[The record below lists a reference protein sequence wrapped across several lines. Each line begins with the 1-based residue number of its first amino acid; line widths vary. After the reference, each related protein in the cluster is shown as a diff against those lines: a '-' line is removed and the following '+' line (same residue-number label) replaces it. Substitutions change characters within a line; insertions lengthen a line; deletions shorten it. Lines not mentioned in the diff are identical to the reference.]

1 MSSAFENK
9 VAFVTGAGSGIGEAT
24 AKAFAHESASV
35 AIADIDFDAAER
47 VASEITS
54 KGGKATAYKLDV
66 SDDAAVALVL
76 AQVEKDF
83 GALHIAHNNAGILG
97 DIAPLVDQSND
108 SWRKVMSVNLDGVF
122 YCMKH
127 EIPLMKKSG
136 YGSIINMSSIMGAV
150 AFANSSAYIAS
161 KHGIVGLTKA
171 AAIECAVD
179 GIRVN
184 SVGPSVI
191 KTPIL
196 DVLPQ
201 EDLAGIAARHPVN
214 RLGTCEEVAALIL
227 FLASPAAS
235 FVTGSYYAVDGGYLA
250 W

>member
-9 VAFVTGAGSGIGEAT
+9 VVFVTGAGSGIGEAT

-54 KGGKATAYKLDV
+54 KGGKAIAYKLDV

-108 SWRKVMSVNLDGVF
+108 SWCKVMSVNLDGVF
-122 YCMKH
+122 YSMKH

-161 KHGIVGLTKA
+161 KHAIVGLTKA

>member
-1 MSSAFENK
+1 MNSAFENK
-9 VAFVTGAGSGIGEAT
+9 VAFVTGAGSGIGEAA

-35 AIADIDFDAAER
+35 AVSDIDLDAAER

-54 KGGKATAYKLDV
+54 KGGKAIAYKLDV

-161 KHGIVGLTKA
+161 KHAIVGLTKA

>member
-1 MSSAFENK
+1 MSATFENK
-9 VAFVTGAGSGIGEAT
+9 VVFVTGAGSGIGEAS
-24 AKAFAHESASV
+24 AKAFAHEAASV

-47 VASEITS
+47 VASEITG
-54 KGGKATAYKLDV
+54 KGGKAIAYKLDV

-83 GALHIAHNNAGILG
+83 GALHITHNNAGIG
-97 DIAPLVDQSND
+97 GEIAPIPDHSND

-161 KHGIVGLTKA
+161 KHAIVGLTKA

-201 EDLAGIAARHPVN
+201 EDLAGIAARHPIN

-227 FLASPAAS
+227 FLASPSAS

>member
-1 MSSAFENK
+1 MSSAFANK

-35 AIADIDFDAAER
+35 AVADIDLDAAER
-47 VASEITS
+47 VASEITG

-161 KHGIVGLTKA
+161 KHAIVGLTKA

-184 SVGPSVI
+184 SVGPGFI
-191 KTPIL
+191 RTPIL
-196 DVLPQ
+196 NALPK
-201 EDLAGIAARHPVN
+201 EDLVGIAAMHPLN
-214 RLGTCEEVAALIL
+214 RLGTTDEVTALIL

-235 FVTGSYYAVDGGYLA
+235 FITGSYYPIDGGYLSL
-250 W
+250 

>member
-35 AIADIDFDAAER
+35 AVSDIDLDAAER

-54 KGGKATAYKLDV
+54 KGGKAIAYKLDV

-161 KHGIVGLTKA
+161 KHAIVGLTKA

>member
-1 MSSAFENK
+1 MSSAFANK

-136 YGSIINMSSIMGAV
+136 YGSIINMSSILGAV
-150 AFANSSAYIAS
+150 GFANSPGYVAS
-161 KHGIVGLTKA
+161 KHGVVGLTKA

-184 SVGPSVI
+184 SVGPGFI
-191 KTPIL
+191 RTPIL
-196 DVLPQ
+196 NALPK
-201 EDLAGIAARHPVN
+201 EDLVGIAAMHPLN
-214 RLGTCEEVAALIL
+214 RLGTTDEVTALIL

-235 FVTGSYYAVDGGYLA
+235 FITGSYYPIDGGYLSL
-250 W
+250 

>member
-1 MSSAFENK
+1 MSATFENK
-9 VAFVTGAGSGIGEAT
+9 VVFVTGAGSGIGEAS
-24 AKAFAHESASV
+24 AKAFAHEAASV

-47 VASEITS
+47 VASEITG
-54 KGGKATAYKLDV
+54 KGGKAIAYKLDV
-66 SDDAAVALVL
+66 SDDAAVALVI

-97 DIAPLVDQSND
+97 DIAPLVDHSND

-136 YGSIINMSSIMGAV
+136 YGSIINMSSILGAV
-150 AFANSSAYIAS
+150 GFANSPGYVAS
-161 KHGIVGLTKA
+161 KHGVVGLTKA

>member
-161 KHGIVGLTKA
+161 KHAIVGLTKA

>member
-9 VAFVTGAGSGIGEAT
+9 VVFVTGAGSGIGEAT

-54 KGGKATAYKLDV
+54 KGGKAIAYKLDV
-66 SDDAAVALVL
+66 SDDAAVAFVL

-83 GALHIAHNNAGILG
+83 GALHIAHNNAGIG
-97 DIAPLVDQSND
+97 GEIAPIPDHSND

-161 KHGIVGLTKA
+161 KHAIVGLTKA

>member
-1 MSSAFENK
+1 MNSAFENK
-9 VAFVTGAGSGIGEAT
+9 VAFVTGAGSGIGEAA

-35 AIADIDFDAAER
+35 AVSDIDLDAAER
-47 VASEITS
+47 VASEITG

-83 GALHIAHNNAGILG
+83 GALHIAHNNAGIG
-97 DIAPLVDQSND
+97 GEIAPIPDHSND

-136 YGSIINMSSIMGAV
+136 YGAIINMSSIMGAV

-161 KHGIVGLTKA
+161 KHAIVGLTKA

>member
-1 MSSAFENK
+1 MSSAFANK

-35 AIADIDFDAAER
+35 AVADIDFDAAER
-47 VASEITS
+47 VASEITG
-54 KGGKATAYKLDV
+54 KGGKAIAYKLDV

-83 GALHIAHNNAGILG
+83 GALHIAHNNAGIG
-97 DIAPLVDQSND
+97 GEIAPIPDHSND

-161 KHGIVGLTKA
+161 KHAIVGLTKA

>member
-1 MSSAFENK
+1 MSTAFENK

-47 VASEITS
+47 VASEITG
-54 KGGKATAYKLDV
+54 KGGKAIAYKLDV

-108 SWRKVMSVNLDGVF
+108 SWCKVMSVNLDGVF
-122 YCMKH
+122 YSMKH

-161 KHGIVGLTKA
+161 KHAIVGLTKA

>member
-35 AIADIDFDAAER
+35 AVSDIDLDAAER

-83 GALHIAHNNAGILG
+83 GALHIAHNNAGIG
-97 DIAPLVDQSND
+97 GEIAPIPDQSND

-161 KHGIVGLTKA
+161 KHAIVGLTKA

>member
-1 MSSAFENK
+1 
-9 VAFVTGAGSGIGEAT
+9 
-24 AKAFAHESASV
+24 
-35 AIADIDFDAAER
+35 
-47 VASEITS
+47 
-54 KGGKATAYKLDV
+54 
-66 SDDAAVALVL
+66 
-76 AQVEKDF
+76 
-83 GALHIAHNNAGILG
+83 
-97 DIAPLVDQSND
+97 
-108 SWRKVMSVNLDGVF
+108 
-122 YCMKH
+122 MKH

-161 KHGIVGLTKA
+161 KHAIVGLTKA

>member
-35 AIADIDFDAAER
+35 AVSDIDLDAAER

-54 KGGKATAYKLDV
+54 KGGNAIAYKLDV
-66 SDDAAVALVL
+66 SDEAAVALVL

-161 KHGIVGLTKA
+161 KHAIVGLTKA

>member
-54 KGGKATAYKLDV
+54 KGGNAIAYKLDV
-66 SDDAAVALVL
+66 SDEAAVALVL

-161 KHGIVGLTKA
+161 KHAIVGLTKA

>member
-9 VAFVTGAGSGIGEAT
+9 VVFVTGAGSGIGEAT

-54 KGGKATAYKLDV
+54 KGGKAIAYKLDV
-66 SDDAAVALVL
+66 SDDAAVAFVL

-108 SWRKVMSVNLDGVF
+108 SWCKVMSVNLDGVF
-122 YCMKH
+122 YSMKH

-161 KHGIVGLTKA
+161 KHAIVGLTKA

>member
-1 MSSAFENK
+1 MSATFENK
-9 VAFVTGAGSGIGEAT
+9 VVFVTGAGSGIGEAS
-24 AKAFAHESASV
+24 AKAFAHEAASV

-47 VASEITS
+47 VASEITG
-54 KGGKATAYKLDV
+54 KGGKAIAYKLDV
-66 SDDAAVALVL
+66 SDDAAVALVI

-97 DIAPLVDQSND
+97 DIAPLVDHSND

-161 KHGIVGLTKA
+161 KHAIVGLTKA

-201 EDLAGIAARHPVN
+201 EDLAGIAARHPIN

-227 FLASPAAS
+227 FLASPSAS

>member
-9 VAFVTGAGSGIGEAT
+9 VAFVTGAGSGIGEAA

-35 AIADIDFDAAER
+35 AVSDIDLDAAER

-54 KGGKATAYKLDV
+54 KGGKAIAYKLDV

-136 YGSIINMSSIMGAV
+136 YGSIINMSSILGAV
-150 AFANSSAYIAS
+150 GFANSPGYVTS
-161 KHGIVGLTKA
+161 KHGVVGLTKA

-184 SVGPSVI
+184 SVGPGFI
-191 KTPIL
+191 RTPIL
-196 DVLPQ
+196 NALPK
-201 EDLAGIAARHPVN
+201 EDLVGIAAMHPLN
-214 RLGTCEEVAALIL
+214 RLGTTDEVTALIL

-235 FVTGSYYAVDGGYLA
+235 FITGSYYPIDGGYLSL
-250 W
+250 

>member
-9 VAFVTGAGSGIGEAT
+9 VAFITGAGSGIGEAA

-35 AIADIDFDAAER
+35 AVADIDFDAAER
-47 VASEITS
+47 VASEITG
-54 KGGKATAYKLDV
+54 KGGKAIAYKLDV

-108 SWRKVMSVNLDGVF
+108 SWCKVMSVNLDGVF
-122 YCMKH
+122 YSMKH

-161 KHGIVGLTKA
+161 KHAIVGLTKA

>member
-1 MSSAFENK
+1 
-9 VAFVTGAGSGIGEAT
+9 
-24 AKAFAHESASV
+24 
-35 AIADIDFDAAER
+35 
-47 VASEITS
+47 
-54 KGGKATAYKLDV
+54 
-66 SDDAAVALVL
+66 
-76 AQVEKDF
+76 
-83 GALHIAHNNAGILG
+83 
-97 DIAPLVDQSND
+97 
-108 SWRKVMSVNLDGVF
+108 MSVNLDGVF
-122 YCMKH
+122 YSMKH

-161 KHGIVGLTKA
+161 KHAIVGLTKA

>member
-136 YGSIINMSSIMGAV
+136 YGSI
-150 AFANSSAYIAS
+150 
-161 KHGIVGLTKA
+161 VGLTKA
-171 AAIECAVD
+171 AAIEYAVD

>member
-35 AIADIDFDAAER
+35 AVADIDLDAAER
-47 VASEITS
+47 VASEITG

-136 YGSIINMSSIMGAV
+136 YGSIINMSSILGAV
-150 AFANSSAYIAS
+150 GFANSPGYVTS
-161 KHGIVGLTKA
+161 KHGVVGLTKA

>member
-35 AIADIDFDAAER
+35 AVADIDLDAAER
-47 VASEITS
+47 VASEITG

-136 YGSIINMSSIMGAV
+136 YGSIINMSSILGAV
-150 AFANSSAYIAS
+150 GFANSPGYVTS
-161 KHGIVGLTKA
+161 KHGVVGLTKA

-184 SVGPSVI
+184 SVGPGFI
-191 KTPIL
+191 RTPIL
-196 DVLPQ
+196 NALPK
-201 EDLAGIAARHPVN
+201 EDLVGIAAMHPLN
-214 RLGTCEEVAALIL
+214 RLGTTDEVTALIL

-235 FVTGSYYAVDGGYLA
+235 FMTGSYYPVDGGYLSL
-250 W
+250 

>member
-83 GALHIAHNNAGILG
+83 GALHIAHNNAGIG
-97 DIAPLVDQSND
+97 GEIAPIPDHSND

-161 KHGIVGLTKA
+161 KHAIVGLTKA

>member
-1 MSSAFENK
+1 MSATFENK
-9 VAFVTGAGSGIGEAT
+9 VVFVTGAGSGIGEAS
-24 AKAFAHESASV
+24 AKAFAHEAASV

-47 VASEITS
+47 VASEITG
-54 KGGKATAYKLDV
+54 KGGKAIAYKLDV

-161 KHGIVGLTKA
+161 KHAIVGLTKA

-184 SVGPSVI
+184 SVGPGFI
-191 KTPIL
+191 RTPIL
-196 DVLPQ
+196 NALPK
-201 EDLAGIAARHPVN
+201 EDLVGIAAMHPLN
-214 RLGTCEEVAALIL
+214 RLGTTDEVTALIL

-235 FVTGSYYAVDGGYLA
+235 FITGSYYPIDGGYLSL
-250 W
+250 

>member
-1 MSSAFENK
+1 MSSAFANK

-35 AIADIDFDAAER
+35 AVADIDLDAAER
-47 VASEITS
+47 VASEITG

-136 YGSIINMSSIMGAV
+136 YGSIINMSSILGAV
-150 AFANSSAYIAS
+150 GFANSPGYVTS
-161 KHGIVGLTKA
+161 KHGVVGLTKA

-184 SVGPSVI
+184 SVGPGFI
-191 KTPIL
+191 RTPIL
-196 DVLPQ
+196 NALPK
-201 EDLAGIAARHPVN
+201 EDLVGIAAMHPLN
-214 RLGTCEEVAALIL
+214 RLGTTDEVTALIL

-235 FVTGSYYAVDGGYLA
+235 FMTGSYYPVDGGYLSL
-250 W
+250 

>member
-1 MSSAFENK
+1 MSATFENK
-9 VAFVTGAGSGIGEAT
+9 VVFVTGAGSGIGEAS
-24 AKAFAHESASV
+24 AKAFAHEAASV

-47 VASEITS
+47 VASEITG
-54 KGGKATAYKLDV
+54 KGGKAIAYKLDV

-161 KHGIVGLTKA
+161 KHAIVGLTKA

>member
-35 AIADIDFDAAER
+35 AVADIDLDAAER
-47 VASEITS
+47 VASEITG

-97 DIAPLVDQSND
+97 DIAPLVDQIND

-161 KHGIVGLTKA
+161 KHAIVGLTKA

>member
-1 MSSAFENK
+1 MSTAFENK

-47 VASEITS
+47 VASEITG
-54 KGGKATAYKLDV
+54 KGGKAIAYKLDV

-108 SWRKVMSVNLDGVF
+108 SWCKVMSVNLDGVF
-122 YCMKH
+122 YSMKH

-161 KHGIVGLTKA
+161 KHAIVGLTKA

-235 FVTGSYYAVDGGYLA
+235 FITGSYYAVDGGYLA

>member
-1 MSSAFENK
+1 MNSAFENK

-35 AIADIDFDAAER
+35 AVADIDFDAAER
-47 VASEITS
+47 VASEITG
-54 KGGKATAYKLDV
+54 KGGKAIAYKLDV

-122 YCMKH
+122 YSMKH

-161 KHGIVGLTKA
+161 KHAIVGLTKA

>member
-9 VAFVTGAGSGIGEAT
+9 VAFITGAGSGIGEAA

-35 AIADIDFDAAER
+35 AVADIDFDAAER

-54 KGGKATAYKLDV
+54 KGGKAIAYKLDV

-83 GALHIAHNNAGILG
+83 GALHIAHNNAGIG
-97 DIAPLVDQSND
+97 GEIAPIPDHSND

-122 YCMKH
+122 YSMKH

-161 KHGIVGLTKA
+161 KHAIVGLTKA

-227 FLASPAAS
+227 FLASPSAS

>member
-47 VASEITS
+47 VASEITG
-54 KGGKATAYKLDV
+54 KGGKAIAYKLDV

-161 KHGIVGLTKA
+161 KHAIVGLTKA

>member
-9 VAFVTGAGSGIGEAT
+9 VVFVTGAGSGIGEAT

-47 VASEITS
+47 VASEITG
-54 KGGKATAYKLDV
+54 KGGKAIAYKLDV

-108 SWRKVMSVNLDGVF
+108 SWCKVMSVNLDGVF
-122 YCMKH
+122 YSMKH

-161 KHGIVGLTKA
+161 KHAIVGLTKA